1 MADTDA
7 VVASSA
13 TDTPAPVSALE
24 HALAAG
30 DQASYSA
37 ARQAER
43 LGKPLEPFIPD
54 SASGQPSEK
63 AADTAA
69 SVKPASE
76 TGDPSGSGHQG
87 NAETRKAE
95 LRAEIDA
102 LLKQRAD
109 LRRETAPPAAAQA
122 LPASQPAPKAEGEPQ
137 YADFEADPAT
147 YPDPYAAWMDAR
159 FEWRAAQAEA
169 RATRAVE
176 ERLQQEAS
184 TRELKQRTSTLQSR
198 IDAAVTADPTLRE
211 RILSDQFDAVPSSLL
226 QDAPPMP
233 QNDLAE
239 ALLNFEQPADL
250 MAYLSE
256 QPKELALLLTSPD
269 RGMFR
274 EHLGAIKARMGAPK
288 RTAPKTITDAPTPP
302 STVGTRHESGTS
314 LDVAL
319 KTHDQAAYNAERR
332 RQRLAAMRQ

>member
-7 VVASSA
+7 VVSSSL

-76 TGDPSGSGHQG
+76 TGDPSGHKG

-109 LRRETAPPAAAQA
+109 LRRETAPPAAAHAQ
-122 LPASQPAPKAEGEPQ
+122 PASQPAPKAEGEPQ
-137 YADFEADPAT
+137 FSDFEADPEK
-147 YPDPYAAWMDAR
+147 YPDPWQAWQDAR
-159 FEWRAAQAEA
+159 FAWVEARAEA
-169 RATRAVE
+169 RAEKVVQE
-176 ERLQQEAS
+176 LLQREAGE
-184 TRELKQRTSTLQSR
+184 RELKQRTSTLQSR

-250 MAYLSE
+250 MVYLSE

-274 EHLGAIKARMGAPK
+274 ENLGAIKARMGAPK

>member
-7 VVASSA
+7 VVSSSL
-13 TDTPAPVSALE
+13 TDQPAPVSALE

-76 TGDPSGSGHQG
+76 PGDPSGHKG

-95 LRAEIDA
+95 LKAEIDA
-102 LLKQRAD
+102 LLKQRAE
-109 LRRETAPPAAAQA
+109 LRRETAPPAAAHA

-198 IDAAVTADPTLRE
+198 IDAAVTADPTLPE

-226 QDAPPMP
+226 QPGDPVSP

-239 ALLNFEQPADL
+239 ALLDSEQPTDL
-250 MAYLSE
+250 MVYLSE
-256 QPKELALLLTSPD
+256 QPKELAALLTSASP
-269 RGMFR
+269 RAFWR
-274 EHLGAIKARMGAPK
+274 TLGQIEGRMSAPK

-302 STVGTRHESGTS
+302 PTVGTRHESGSS

>member
-1 MADTDA
+1 MLDSDA
-7 VVASSA
+7 AVASSA
-13 TDTPAPVSALE
+13 TSDQPAPVSALE

-76 TGDPSGSGHQG
+76 TGDPSGHKG

-95 LRAEIDA
+95 LKAEIDA

-109 LRRETAPPAAAQA
+109 LRRETAPPAAAHAQ
-122 LPASQPAPKAEGEPQ
+122 PASQPAPKAEGEPQ
-137 YADFEADPAT
+137 FSDFEADPAK
-147 YPDPYAAWMDAR
+147 YPDPYAAWVSATAKW
-159 FEWRAAQAEA
+159 EAKQTTEALIQAE
-169 RATRAVE
+169 RDRVQ
-176 ERLQQEAS
+176 REAGE
-184 TRELKQRTSTLQSR
+184 RELKQRTSTLQSR

-226 QDAPPMP
+226 QDKPPMP

-239 ALLNFEQPADL
+239 ALLDFDQPADL
-250 MAYLSE
+250 MVYLSE

-274 EHLGAIKARMGAPK
+274 ENLGAIKARLGAPK